1 MKNSLEFLSVG
12 GGLESQKNLTVF
24 DLETLSASQ
33 FYTGDLPSMSAAGA
47 FIKGG
52 NKEIDWSIPSG
63 YEFKS
68 APYVDKTPIK
78 ALNLSALKTVEKF
91 DILDKP
97 KIIEIPKLNGFGKDF
112 GLNKGYVFDALNLP
126 ETNIPIR
133 IRTDKSHQGYEFPH
147 LNLEFY
153 NGKNTKPWENDHI
166 KLDWNADE

>member
-24 DLETLSASQ
+24 DLESLSASQ

-97 KIIEIPKLNGFGKDF
+97 DYNKIGTFSEFSLAKNKGLNGG
-112 GLNKGYVFDALNLP
+112 GLTTEINGWIERYREP
-126 ETNIPIR
+126 EW
-133 IRTDKSHQGYEFPH
+133 DKKNENH
-147 LNLEFY
+147 LNLLNYGPKKTKEFL
-153 NGKNTKPWENDHI
+153 NTH
-166 KLDWNADE
+166 LDLNFDFE